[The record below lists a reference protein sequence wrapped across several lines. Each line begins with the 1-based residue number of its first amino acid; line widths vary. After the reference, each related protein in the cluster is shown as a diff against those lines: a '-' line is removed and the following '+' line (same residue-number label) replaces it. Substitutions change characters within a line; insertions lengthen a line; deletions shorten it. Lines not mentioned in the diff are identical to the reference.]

1 MHSIAFQPL
10 LTLQV
15 KYVALLA
22 FNKIVTSH
30 PQLVA
35 QHQDVILA
43 CIEDPDISIRLQAL
57 QLGSGMITSDNLH
70 TVVDLLIKQL
80 HEARR
85 PEDEDM
91 DRTRLK
97 SIEPAAS
104 SDNSD
109 SEDVSQQKTQR
120 SRAAQS
126 LPTEYRAAMIRQIL
140 EMCSRDTYTNITDF
154 EWYVDTLVSLASLL
168 PSQSGDV
175 SSSNAIAAAVG
186 VELRTVAV
194 RVVSARSYTV
204 RAAHIL
210 LLNRET
216 LFAIPG
222 SGISSLEVLEYAA
235 WIVGEYSRTLNDP
248 LHTLD
253 SLLLLPKDTLRPQLI
268 CAYLQA
274 IPKVLASE
282 FVLEKNI
289 WNDRVQAK
297 TTLILARTVQFMQ
310 EFIDHAS
317 LEVQER
323 AVSFFELMKL
333 SQDAVTQHDRD
344 ASTSPAIISEVLPSL
359 FTGQELNP
367 VAPSAQRKVPLPEN
381 IDLTTPINDSLTEL
395 LLNAE
400 KDALTEAEVNP
411 TKLYYYQKPEPT
423 AVTSRPAIESI
434 PDVGMPSSYQND
446 ASYASDSALQAVRR
460 IERKERNREDPFYI
474 PSNETSGRNTPLHG
488 TFNGTNSQDLEIDSI
503 PIMELNT
510 GDLSSSKLAIQSSST
525 KSKRSIQIMAEE
537 TLDDP
542 TNIHQSRNQD
552 SRDNSA
558 SRPIRKGLLQVDS
571 SNIGSLSLAQDD
583 EGLADLP
590 MSGDIDMARALA
602 DIERMRMEMQRDSE
616 RVNAPADMEI
626 SSTIVKK
633 KKKKKKI
640 PEGGKDETG
649 EMNVDEPEAVVKKK
663 KKKKKKTE
671 DATTTIGS

>member
-1 MHSIAFQPL
+1 M
-10 LTLQV
+10 

-70 TVVDLLIKQL
+70 TIVDLLIKQL

-85 PEDEDM
+85 PEDGE
-91 DRTRLK
+91 TELIQLK
-97 SIEPAAS
+97 SIEPVAIP
-104 SDNSD
+104 DDSD
-109 SEDVSQQKTQR
+109 SDEVSQQKTQR

-154 EWYVDTLVSLASLL
+154 DWYVDTLVSLVSLL
-168 PSQSGDV
+168 PSQNGDV
-175 SSSNAIAAAVG
+175 SSSNEIAAAVG
-186 VELRTVAV
+186 AELRTIAV
-194 RVVSARSYTV
+194 RVASARSYTV
-204 RAAHIL
+204 SAAHIL
-210 LLNRET
+210 LLNRES
-216 LFAIPG
+216 LSAISG

-253 SLLLLPKDTLRPQLI
+253 SLLLLPNDTLRPQLI

-274 IPKVLASE
+274 IPKVLASA
-282 FVLEKNI
+282 FVLEKNA
-289 WNDRVQAK
+289 WNDQIQAK
-297 TTLILARTVQFMQ
+297 TNLILARTVQFMQ
-310 EFIDHAS
+310 EFVDHAS

-323 AVSFFELMKL
+323 AVGFLELMKL
-333 SQDAVTQHDRD
+333 SLDAVIQHDRD
-344 ASTSPAIISEVLPSL
+344 ASASPSIISEVLPSL

-434 PDVGMPSSYQND
+434 PDVSMPSSYQND
-446 ASYASDSALQAVRR
+446 APYTSDSALQAVRR
-460 IERKERNREDPFYI
+460 IERKERNRDDPFYI

-488 TFNGTNSQDLEIDSI
+488 IFNGTNGQDFEIDSI

-510 GDLSSSKLAIQSSST
+510 GDMSTGRSAIHSSFA
-525 KSKRSIQIMAEE
+525 KSKRSVQIMAEE
-537 TLDDP
+537 TFDGDP
-542 TNIHQSRNQD
+542 TDVHQPRQQTSSGNL
-552 SRDNSA
+552 A
-558 SRPIRKGLLQVDS
+558 HRPIKKGLLQVDS
-571 SNIGSLSLAQDD
+571 SNIGSLSLAQDGD
-583 EGLADLP
+583 SVANLP

-602 DIERMRMEMQRDSE
+602 DIEKMRMEMQRDSE
-616 RVNAPADMEI
+616 RVNAPGDMET
-626 SSTIVKK
+626 SGTIVKK
-633 KKKKKKI
+633 KKKKKRR
-640 PEGGKDETG
+640 PEEGKDVPSG
-649 EMNVDEPEAVVKKK
+649 INMGDSGAIVKKK
-663 KKKKKKTE
+663 KKKKKVMDT
-671 DATTTIGS
+671 AVTIET